1 MRHDVATHFATLRK
15 NVPPRHA
22 AARLRAGFTLVELM
36 VVIGILLLIA
46 AMTLSVVNLSIT
58 GDRTR
63 GAARQIQ
70 SYLEGAR
77 GRAIYGGNATTQG
90 GTYQCGVRFIRDSN
104 NPNLVAS
111 MQYVEVDPERGALA
125 AGVFGIQYDANN
137 LAKRLVG
144 TVGSP
149 NEQLNTHWLTS
160 YQQGLIFNNQVI
172 LMDNRR
178 YQIDT
183 SELQAGNEV
192 LLLQTPYVGTSM
204 FTAPGDVNGFAVP
217 KMRQP
222 PYKLLLAPQPM
233 ANQEPRSLGNGVVLD
248 LNLSKGLA
256 AFGSTLQIDLMFSP
270 RGTVVGPLAGTGIVE
285 FVVSDREDSLK
296 GVPLPNSA
304 NPNPTPK
311 RDRLIV
317 SLTPQTGK
325 TAVHP
330 VYTDPTGATYDPYR
344 YAETGEVAK
353 Q

>member
-1 MRHDVATHFATLRK
+1 MRRFRDIAAGNNRGSH
-15 NVPPRHA
+15 PR
-22 AARLRAGFTLVELM
+22 LGDSDRAGFTLVELM

-90 GTYQCGVRFIRDSN
+90 GTYQCGVRFIRDAN
-104 NPNLVAS
+104 NPSLVAS
-111 MQYVEVDPERGALA
+111 MQYVEVDPERGALTV
-125 AGVFGIQYDANN
+125 GVFGIQYDAGN
-137 LAKRLVG
+137 LATRLVG
-144 TVGSP
+144 TVGSSNP
-149 NEQLNTHWLTS
+149 QQNTNWLSS
-160 YQQGLIFNNQVI
+160 YQQGLIFDGQVI
-172 LMDNRR
+172 LLDKRR
-178 YQIDT
+178 YQILT
-183 SELQAGNEV
+183 TELQAGNEILV
-192 LLLQTPYVGTSM
+192 LQTPYAGTTM
-204 FTAPGDVNGFAVP
+204 FSAPGDVNGFAVP
-217 KMRQP
+217 KSRQP
-222 PYKLLLAPQPM
+222 SYKLLLAPQPM
-233 ANQEPRSLGNGVVLD
+233 ANQEPRALGNGVVLD

-256 AFGSTLQIDLMFSP
+256 AFGTSMQIDLMFSP
-270 RGTVVGPLAGTGIVE
+270 RGTVVGPLSGTGIVE
-285 FVVSDREDSLK
+285 FVVSDREDSIK
-296 GVPLPNSA
+296 QIPLPNPTT
-304 NPNPTPK
+304 PNPTPK

-330 VYTDPTGATYDPYR
+330 VYIDPTGAITDPFR